1 MNDPTL
7 PLLGLSSVSG
17 KKVVANF
24 DGGLLSSDGGVLVL
38 REVAQQLGLAER
50 LAGCIRDPRNPDL
63 VTHRIADLFLFRLL
77 MIAAGYEDGNDAG
90 FLRADP
96 VFKMALDLTPSDRE
110 LASQSTISRFENLP
124 DARALLRMGR
134 ALVDLYCASFQSV
147 PKRIVLDIDD
157 TFDAVHGGQQLRL
170 FNAHHDEYGF
180 QPIVI
185 FDASGRFVSAM
196 LRPAKRPS
204 GKEAERFLRRLLRYI
219 RANWPKTEILL
230 RADSHYCARETM
242 DFCRR
247 NGLDFIFGVAPT
259 STLRAHILDLEAKT
273 TALFETAPNVGKV
286 RRYKEF
292 LDGAKSWSRVERIIA
307 RTEAGPDGV
316 DTRFIVTNLNKS
328 NARRL
333 YEEVYCRRG
342 QAENYIKAWKTH
354 LCADRTSCTKATAN
368 QLRLFLHAG
377 AYWIMW
383 GLRVAAP
390 KRSHWRAAQFDTLR
404 LRLIKIAARV
414 VELKSQIKV
423 HLPTACPG
431 QQILRVVLDR
441 IPRLAT

>member
-1 MNDPTL
+1 
-7 PLLGLSSVSG
+7 
-17 KKVVANF
+17 
-24 DGGLLSSDGGVLVL
+24 
-38 REVAQQLGLAER
+38 
-50 LAGCIRDPRNPDL
+50 
-63 VTHRIADLFLFRLL
+63 
-77 MIAAGYEDGNDAG
+77 
-90 FLRADP
+90 
-96 VFKMALDLTPSDRE
+96 
-110 LASQSTISRFENLP
+110 
-124 DARALLRMGR
+124 MGR

-180 QPIVI
+180 QPIVV

-273 TALFETAPNVGKV
+273 TALFETAPNAGKV

-316 DTRFIVTNLNKS
+316 DTRFIVTNLSKS

-354 LCADRTSCTKATAN
+354 L
-368 QLRLFLHAG
+368 
-377 AYWIMW
+377 
-383 GLRVAAP
+383 
-390 KRSHWRAAQFDTLR
+390 
-404 LRLIKIAARV
+404 
-414 VELKSQIKV
+414 
-423 HLPTACPG
+423 
-431 QQILRVVLDR
+431 
-441 IPRLAT
+441 